1 MRKKDKLV
9 AILIA
14 VIILIAI
21 NLLAAYTSIR
31 IDLTQNKRYTLSE
44 PAISSLASLKN
55 PVFIDI
61 LLEGDLPPEFARLKI
76 EVQQILEA
84 FSAENKNLKYDFA
97 DPLEDISDR
106 EATIAELQ
114 RIGLNP
120 ANITIEENGK
130 VSQEFIFPWAMVT
143 YQKTTVKVPLLKNK
157 LGATTK
163 ERINNSV
170 QALEYAFADAFTKL
184 GIKEKK
190 RVAVIKGNGELADQY
205 LADFLTSIRDY
216 YNVGAITLDSVKS
229 DPQTV
234 LEQLKSFDLAL
245 IAKPTEPFTDAEKY
259 ILDQFIVQGGKSIWL
274 IDAVAIEL
282 DSLMNDTGS
291 ALATA
296 RDLNLDD
303 FFFKYGIRVNPVLIN
318 DLYFTQI
325 VLASGDGSNSQFN
338 PVPWYYNPMVFSRN
352 DHVINNNI
360 EALRLQFTGNLDTL
374 KNNYNKT
381 ILSWSSALSKVES
394 TPRPISFSIINS
406 SPQKESYTDGPQPLA
421 VLIEGAFTS
430 AFDNRVSPLKLE
442 NTILKGPKNKMLV
455 IADGDII
462 KNQISNGRPLEL
474 GYDKWTSNI
483 YGNKDFLMNSIN
495 YLLDD
500 TGLINIRNKKV
511 VIALLDQKKITD
523 KKIRWQVINVG
534 LPVIFMVLIGVL
546 FGIIRKRKFGR

>member
-106 EATIAELQ
+106 ESTIAELQ

-259 ILDQFIVQGGKSIWL
+259 ILDQFIVHGGKSIWL